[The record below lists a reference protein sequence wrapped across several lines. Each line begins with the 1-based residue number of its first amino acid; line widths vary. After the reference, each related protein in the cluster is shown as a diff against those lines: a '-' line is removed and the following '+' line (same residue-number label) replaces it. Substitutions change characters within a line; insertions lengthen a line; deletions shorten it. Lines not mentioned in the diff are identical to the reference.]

1 VLADTTPCPALT
13 LTIITC
19 NTNTKMKVVSLLLRL
34 CPQTTLL
41 GELRQLGAA
50 ISQDIY
56 QESPN
61 VKWSDIAGL
70 TDAKR

>member
-1 VLADTTPCPALT
+1 MNCSWGCCSCRLAAVPAHDQGRFTTLT
-13 LTIITC
+13 LWGLY
-19 NTNTKMKVVSLLLRL
+19 VL
-34 CPQTTLL
+34 QTSLL

-70 TDAKR
+70 TEAKR

>member
-1 VLADTTPCPALT
+1 MKMLT
-13 LTIITC
+13 
-19 NTNTKMKVVSLLLRL
+19 VWLRL
-34 CPQTTLL
+34 RPQTTLL

-61 VKWSDIAGL
+61 VRWSDIAGL

>member
-1 VLADTTPCPALT
+1 LGAAVC
-13 LTIITC
+13 
-19 NTNTKMKVVSLLLRL
+19 SLHSL
-34 CPQTTLL
+34 QTTLL

-61 VKWSDIAGL
+61 VKWSDIKGL
-70 TDAKR
+70 TEAKRWAQVSLPGA